1 VLTDADVTAIAHR
14 VAEIVATRS
23 DDRRLLTVDEFARRV
38 GVAPRTAREMLLR
51 GEVASY
57 KVMGSRRVAPAD
69 VEAYLAAQRTPA
81 QGEAA

>member
-1 VLTDADVTAIAHR
+1 
-14 VAEIVATRS
+14 
-23 DDRRLLTVDEFARRV
+23 
-38 GVAPRTAREMLLR
+38 MLLR